1 MGQPRR
7 FQPIRSA
14 RSAHLASGALPS
26 TTLPEVLEHSTI
38 RLSDIKRS
46 TEGIAGEGILVKLFP
61 FPRKHMQT
69 LWIVSPPNATSGFPS
84 EGEDAQKSRAKTTK
98 HTEADS
104 LDERTAKAKVTNGKA
119 KGRGPLVRGKG
130 NPLMSGERGKADNV
144 EPDDPSDEEEEGSEN
159 DYDEE
164 VEGGVDG
171 EEEEEAEAEEGE
183 AEESEAEEGEAEE
196 SEAEAE
202 EAEDEDAEDEEAGEE
217 DAEDDTES
225 HNAANNITTVR
236 NAVEDVENEDNAEE
250 QDDDRNDGEHDEAQ
264 AKEVDKR
271 RDRQVQGEEDPGK
284 DTHDEE
290 EMEKEAEGDQEA
302 DEAGDMVEKPSETR
316 KKDDEDKGEQ
326 AERKEDDEEAGEE
339 VGTHVE
345 MREDREAVEQR
356 VTANNCDGA
365 RGNYRLAD
373 VTDKEGEVR
382 ETGSDGEERMAG
394 EDDADLEK
402 RRKRPLETCEVFD
415 SPTPGD
421 RPNKRSRSNES
432 ESEDD
437 AATGNLP
444 RRPASPETTPRL
456 RTPSPT
462 FTTASP
468 ASTIA
473 IVRQTSVVP
482 GLEDT
487 KSAVWDAAQRDSVII
502 SLPHKQQTKMVRTAL
517 SLISEEGIKEL
528 RRFVS
533 NARENGKRGSES
545 RVSEFS
551 LIAPH
556 PGPTT
561 QLAGNALVPQP
572 DRLSYFSALYQ
583 RVDVLESKETLF
595 AITKRV
601 SLADMAQYR
610 ESLVPKGVGGNQARD
625 ANLKLFRSI
634 FPNYSTIE
642 RPEDKDANPAASQ
655 GWFRL
660 RNRLNEGRAWLKVR
674 DLFGGD
680 GAFLALP
687 PPCVP
692 DSHVSKLSDANFGPL
707 LGLLDVAWR
716 GLDDG
721 ARRTMNA
728 LVRFALAGQ
737 SLPDTVLALERPEVE
752 ISAAPAG
759 LSSMLAGWSVS
770 DHATQRSSDP
780 AAAHLLEREAEVKMN
795 TSEVVRGREDVVA
808 NAESSIAKK
817 NLLVVDDGLLDNI
830 DFDERL
836 SQQI

>member
-119 KGRGPLVRGKG
+119 KGRGPLVRGKR
-130 NPLMSGERGKADNV
+130 NPLMSDERGKADNV

-164 VEGGVDG
+164 VEGGGDEEG
-171 EEEEEAEAEEGE
+171 EEEEAEAEEGE
-183 AEESEAEEGEAEE
+183 AEESEAEE

-202 EAEDEDAEDEEAGEE
+202 EAEDEDAVDEEAGEE

-271 RDRQVQGEEDPGK
+271 RDRQAQGEEDPGK

-316 KKDDEDKGEQ
+316 KKDDADKGEQ

-415 SPTPGD
+415 CPTPGD
-421 RPNKRSRSNES
+421 RPNKRSKGDDS
-432 ESEDD
+432 ESEDN
-437 AATGNLP
+437 AATDDLP
-444 RRPASPETTPRL
+444 RRTVNPETTPRPK
-456 RTPSPT
+456 TPSPT
-462 FTTASP
+462 
-468 ASTIA
+468 STIA
-473 IVRQTSVVP
+473 SPGSILEIYRQTSVVS
-482 GLEDT
+482 GLET
-487 KSAVWDAAQRDSVII
+487 TEKAVWDAAQRDSTIN
-502 SLPHKQQTKMVRTAL
+502 SLPDKQQTKLVHSAL
-517 SLISEEGIKEL
+517 SLGGEERIKEL
-528 RRFVS
+528 RRFVQ
-533 NARENGKRGSES
+533 NVRKDDRLRGKSMES
-545 RVSEFS
+545 DFNLSV
-551 LIAPH
+551 PH
-556 PGPTT
+556 SGVDVWHATS
-561 QLAGNALVPQP
+561 ALVPG
-572 DRLSYFSALYQ
+572 DSGLGLFSNLYRQ
-583 RVDVLESKETLF
+583 IDVLD
-595 AITKRV
+595 KRPP
-601 SLADMAQYR
+601 S
-610 ESLVPKGVGGNQARD
+610 
-625 ANLKLFRSI
+625 
-634 FPNYSTIE
+634 
-642 RPEDKDANPAASQ
+642 
-655 GWFRL
+655 
-660 RNRLNEGRAWLKVR
+660 
-674 DLFGGD
+674 
-680 GAFLALP
+680 FLSP
-687 PPCVP
+687 
-692 DSHVSKLSDANFGPL
+692 
-707 LGLLDVAWR
+707 GL
-716 GLDDG
+716 
-721 ARRTMNA
+721 
-728 LVRFALAGQ
+728 
-737 SLPDTVLALERPEVE
+737 
-752 ISAAPAG
+752 
-759 LSSMLAGWSVS
+759 
-770 DHATQRSSDP
+770 
-780 AAAHLLEREAEVKMN
+780 
-795 TSEVVRGREDVVA
+795 
-808 NAESSIAKK
+808 
-817 NLLVVDDGLLDNI
+817 
-830 DFDERL
+830 
-836 SQQI
+836 